1 MKRTQLG
8 VCMIVVGICLL
19 AVQIIS
25 LTSFIQGGYQLWILS

>member
-1 MKRTQLG
+1 MKRTQLD
-8 VCMIVVGICLL
+8 VCMIVAGICLL